1 MAPEQAR
8 GEIADL
14 DERTDVF
21 GLGAILYF
29 LLTDRAPFS
38 DKRREAEERA
48 IPPLLRTLNPKLP
61 KALQA
66 ICHTAMSFNADDRYQ
81 TVSEL
86 LSDIQR
92 FAAGGAVSAYREN
105 PAERAARWVRNN
117 HFIVLLVV
125 AYLVMRL
132 LLIFYSRS

>member
-1 MAPEQAR
+1 
-8 GEIADL
+8 
-14 DERTDVF
+14 
-21 GLGAILYF
+21 
-29 LLTDRAPFS
+29 
-38 DKRREAEERA
+38 
-48 IPPLLRTLNPKLP
+48 
-61 KALQA
+61 
-66 ICHTAMSFNADDRYQ
+66 MSFNADDRYQ